1 MKATYIDHMG
11 TDLSVV
17 NAARVS
23 FGKISQWDNVDRL
36 IEYPDITPTLSKS
49 DQGLI
54 AFLARG
60 CTSGDW
66 EDIIEDVISTSMC
79 DLVNPDLDPVDELRP
94 LLKHIRK
101 MPDHWTPFGHTA
113 ITLHMKAPIFV
124 ARQLG
129 KHQVG
134 MVWNEVS
141 RRYISDDPE
150 FHFPS
155 EWRGAA
161 DNVKQGSSDGPCNQ
175 DEWAQS
181 KYLELIEEAEATYKG
196 MIAAGVCAEQAR
208 MVLPQAMETEWY
220 WTGNL
225 YSFANVFVQR
235 SDSHAQREVQ
245 EIARQIGEIIQPLY
259 PVSWEALTK

>member
-1 MKATYIDHMG
+1 MKATYINHMG

-23 FGKISQWDNVDRL
+23 FGKTSKALDYEEHMNIP
-36 IEYPDITPTLSKS
+36 ILSLADK
-49 DQGLI
+49 GLI
-54 AFLARG
+54 GFLARG
-60 CTSGDW
+60 CTTGDW
-66 EDIIEDVISTSMC
+66 ENILNVVKHCHGVKDYGLSLEQDRYDIEEI
-79 DLVNPDLDPVDELRP
+79 LR
-94 LLKHIRK
+94 HVRK

-141 RRYISDDPE
+141 RRYVSDDPE

-161 DNVKQGSSDGPCNQ
+161 DNVKQGSSDGPCGQ

-181 KYLELIEEAEATYKG
+181 KYLDLIEEAEATYKG

-208 MVLPQAMETEWY
+208 MVLPQSMETEWY

-225 YSFANVFVQR
+225 YSFANVFIQR
-235 SDSHAQREVQ
+235 TDSHAQSEVQ
-245 EIARQIGEIIQPLY
+245 DIAQQIGEIIQPFY

>member
-23 FGKISQWDNVDRL
+23 FGKTS
-36 IEYPDITPTLSKS
+36 TKLSKS
-49 DQGLI
+49 DAGLI

-66 EDIIEDVISTSMC
+66 DNIIEDVIGTSMC
-79 DLVNPDLDPVDELRP
+79 NPINPGRDPRDEVLP

-113 ITLHMKAPIFV
+113 ITLHMKAPIFA

-129 KHQVG
+129 KHQLG

-161 DNVKQGSSDGPCNQ
+161 DNVKQDRKSTRLNSSH
-175 DEWAQS
+175 
-181 KYLELIEEAEATYKG
+181 
-196 MIAAGVCAEQAR
+196 R
-208 MVLPQAMETEWY
+208 
-220 WTGNL
+220 
-225 YSFANVFVQR
+225 R
-235 SDSHAQREVQ
+235 
-245 EIARQIGEIIQPLY
+245 
-259 PVSWEALTK
+259 